1 MAAVVET
8 DKRASAALGTAL
20 ARSGRPLVVTS
31 GTLGLT
37 PGHLATEE
45 DLHDPG
51 RPSRGPSEE
60 AALAMVSRGVRASVV
75 RLPPSVHGDGDH
87 GFVPQ
92 LMGIARKKGVSSECP
107 TIRPEPSARV
117 IKAAAL
123 VKC

>member
-1 MAAVVET
+1 M
-8 DKRASAALGTAL
+8 
-20 ARSGRPLVVTS
+20 TS
-31 GTLGLT
+31 GTLSLT
-37 PGHLATEE
+37 PGHLATEK

-51 RPSRGPSEE
+51 RPSRGRSEE

-92 LMGIARKKGVSSECP
+92 LIGIARKKGVSSECP
-107 TIRPEPSARV
+107 TIRPEPSGRL